1 MGTAILSS
9 FSQTLYF
16 IFLFLFFFSFF
27 KLIDNMEAKSDFDT
41 LVFKAE
47 LEAELENIASGLR
60 RLIGE
65 DIVPHLQDEVECF
78 NVDSPLLGESFS
90 ATSSSSS
97 ESMKRLFEE
106 EPVKTPSSS
115 LFADNLFWRPLF
127 DSVEDID
134 SKDEEALLKEIK
146 WLFKDDA
153 SAASSTDD
161 LDWRPLFDSVEDVNS
176 KDETTSFSRTNIQH
190 LMKDG
195 KNSKASLG
203 DLGTRQPFKE
213 EKDAAASLSDLG
225 MNRLFQDGKVAQESL
240 SNLGMQR
247 LFKEGKTIE
256 ASLSDLGTHAL
267 FEGGESRKDF
277 SLPTRSRVAEAAA
290 IATKYAALRARKK
303 LVARRRVRS
312 GSFIGPLNEGER
324 RRENKKRSLAED
336 KSTEEEN
343 VAEKKKKAD
352 EEKEEKESEGK
363 EKTEDEEGDEEKIAG
378 EKNEE
383 VKWSI

>member
-27 KLIDNMEAKSDFDT
+27 KLIDNMEVESDFDT

-65 DIVPHLQDEVECF
+65 DIVPHLQEVECF

-90 ATSSSSS
+90 ATSSSSG

-115 LFADNLFWRPLF
+115 SFADNLFWRPLF

-146 WLFKDDA
+146 WMFKDDA

-161 LDWRPLFDSVEDVNS
+161 LDWRPLFDSVVDVNS

-213 EKDAAASLSDLG
+213 EKDAAASLTDLG
-225 MNRLFQDGKVAQESL
+225 MNRLFQDGKVAQESLSNLGMQRLFKEGKGTAESLSSLGTHAFFEGGKTIEASL

-303 LVARRRVRS
+303 LVARRRIRS

-324 RRENKKRSLAED
+324 RREYK
-336 KSTEEEN
+336 
-343 VAEKKKKAD
+343 
-352 EEKEEKESEGK
+352 
-363 EKTEDEEGDEEKIAG
+363 
-378 EKNEE
+378 
-383 VKWSI
+383 

>member
-1 MGTAILSS
+1 MGILSS

-16 IFLFLFFFSFF
+16 IFFSFFLFFFSFF

-90 ATSSSSS
+90 ATSSSSG

-115 LFADNLFWRPLF
+115 SFADNLFWRPLF

-146 WLFKDDA
+146 WMFKDDA

-176 KDETTSFSRTNIQH
+176 KDEATSFSRTNIQH

-195 KNSKASLG
+195 KNAKASLG
-203 DLGTRQPFKE
+203 DLGARQLFKE
-213 EKDAAASLSDLG
+213 ENDAAASLSDLG

-247 LFKEGKTIE
+247 LFKEGKGTAESLSSLGMQRLFKEGKTIE
-256 ASLSDLGTHAL
+256 ASLSNLGTHAL

-343 VAEKKKKAD
+343 VAEKKKK
-352 EEKEEKESEGK
+352 
-363 EKTEDEEGDEEKIAG
+363 
-378 EKNEE
+378 
-383 VKWSI
+383 

>member
-1 MGTAILSS
+1 MGL
-9 FSQTLYF
+9 FSNTILYF
-16 IFLFLFFFSFF
+16 LISFFLFFFSFF

-41 LVFKAE
+41 LAFKAE

-90 ATSSSSS
+90 ATSSSSG

-115 LFADNLFWRPLF
+115 SFADNLFWRPLF

-161 LDWRPLFDSVEDVNS
+161 LDWRPLFDSVEDVKS
-176 KDETTSFSRTNIQH
+176 KDEATSFSRTNIQH

-225 MNRLFQDGKVAQESL
+225 MNRLFQDGKVAKESL

-277 SLPTRSRVAEAAA
+277 SLPARSRVAEAAA

-303 LVARRRVRS
+303 LVARRRIRS

-324 RRENKKRSLAED
+324 KQ
-336 KSTEEEN
+336 
-343 VAEKKKKAD
+343 EKKFGGRQVDRRRKR
-352 EEKEEKESEGK
+352 G
-363 EKTEDEEGDEEKIAG
+363 
-378 EKNEE
+378 
-383 VKWSI
+383 

>member
-1 MGTAILSS
+1 MGYFPPFLKPYTS
-9 FSQTLYF
+9 FFFSF
-16 IFLFLFFFSFF
+16 FLFFFSFF

-78 NVDSPLLGESFS
+78 NVDSRLLGESFS
-90 ATSSSSS
+90 ATSSSSG

-106 EPVKTPSSS
+106 EPVKTPSSNS
-115 LFADNLFWRPLF
+115 FADNLFWRPLF

-134 SKDEEALLKEIK
+134 SKDEEALLKEIT

-176 KDETTSFSRTNIQH
+176 KDEATSCSRTNIQH

-195 KNSKASLG
+195 KNAKASLG
-203 DLGTRQPFKE
+203 DLGTRQLFKE

-303 LVARRRVRS
+303 L
-312 GSFIGPLNEGER
+312 
-324 RRENKKRSLAED
+324 
-336 KSTEEEN
+336 
-343 VAEKKKKAD
+343 
-352 EEKEEKESEGK
+352 
-363 EKTEDEEGDEEKIAG
+363 
-378 EKNEE
+378 
-383 VKWSI
+383 

>member
-27 KLIDNMEAKSDFDT
+27 KLIDNMEAESDFDT

-90 ATSSSSS
+90 ATSSSSG

-115 LFADNLFWRPLF
+115 SFADNLFWRPLF

-146 WLFKDDA
+146 WMFKDDA

-161 LDWRPLFDSVEDVNS
+161 LDWRPLFDSVVDVNS

-225 MNRLFQDGKVAQESL
+225 MSRLFQDGKVAQESL

-277 SLPTRSRVAEAAA
+277 PLPTRSRVAEAAA

-363 EKTEDEEGDEEKIAG
+363 E
-378 EKNEE
+378 
-383 VKWSI
+383 

>member
-1 MGTAILSS
+1 MGTTLPHGDTFLL
-9 FSQTLYF
+9 FSNPILYF
-16 IFLFLFFFSFF
+16 LISFFLFFFSFF
-27 KLIDNMEAKSDFDT
+27 KLIDNMEAESDFDT

-65 DIVPHLQDEVECF
+65 DIVPHLQEVECF

-90 ATSSSSS
+90 ATSSSSG

-115 LFADNLFWRPLF
+115 SFADNLFWRPLF
-127 DSVEDID
+127 DSVEDVK
-134 SKDEEALLKEIK
+134 SKDEA
-146 WLFKDDA
+146 
-153 SAASSTDD
+153 
-161 LDWRPLFDSVEDVNS
+161 
-176 KDETTSFSRTNIQH
+176 TSFSRTNIQH

-195 KNSKASLG
+195 KNEKASLG

-225 MNRLFQDGKVAQESL
+225 TNRLFQDGKVAQESL

-247 LFKEGKTIE
+247 LFKEGKGTAESLSSLGMQRLFKEGKTIE
-256 ASLSDLGTHAL
+256 ASLSDLGPHAL

-312 GSFIGPLNEGER
+312 GSFIG
-324 RRENKKRSLAED
+324 
-336 KSTEEEN
+336 
-343 VAEKKKKAD
+343 
-352 EEKEEKESEGK
+352 
-363 EKTEDEEGDEEKIAG
+363 
-378 EKNEE
+378 
-383 VKWSI
+383 

>member
-1 MGTAILSS
+1 MGTTLPHGDTFLL
-9 FSQTLYF
+9 FSNTILYF
-16 IFLFLFFFSFF
+16 LISFFVFFFSFF
-27 KLIDNMEAKSDFDT
+27 KLIDNMEAESDFDT

-90 ATSSSSS
+90 ATSSSSG

-115 LFADNLFWRPLF
+115 SFADNLFWRPLF
-127 DSVEDID
+127 DSVED
-134 SKDEEALLKEIK
+134 
-146 WLFKDDA
+146 
-153 SAASSTDD
+153 
-161 LDWRPLFDSVEDVNS
+161 VNS
-176 KDETTSFSRTNIQH
+176 KDEATSFSRTNIQH

-256 ASLSDLGTHAL
+256 ASLSDLGTHAF
-267 FEGGESRKDF
+267 FEGGESGGDRDEIRG
-277 SLPTRSRVAEAAA
+277 SSRPQEAGRQK
-290 IATKYAALRARKK
+290 TN
-303 LVARRRVRS
+303 
-312 GSFIGPLNEGER
+312 PQ
-324 RRENKKRSLAED
+324 RELHW
-336 KSTEEEN
+336 T
-343 VAEKKKKAD
+343 
-352 EEKEEKESEGK
+352 
-363 EKTEDEEGDEEKIAG
+363 
-378 EKNEE
+378 
-383 VKWSI
+383 